1 MITDANINSL
11 YHSIPIFSFLYKNKI
26 LIRGVSRGDG
36 REGEIIT
43 ENLKTIK
50 DIPFEVKSLA

>member
-1 MITDANINSL
+1 MEFRHHLLIKIKYL
-11 YHSIPIFSFLYKNKI
+11 LESF
-26 LIRGVSRGDG
+26 RGDG

-50 DIPFEVKSLA
+50 DIPVEVKFKFP